1 MVSSLFVYTLARKFR
16 MHVKL
21 TFYSYL
27 FIGISGISPGQ
38 GVTVEVF
45 SEENYQGQST
55 TITNAEDSGRLFRK
69 KYPNGDTVNDNVKS
83 FKIIADVSNYFAGAN
98 CGIATSV
105 CMGVKSYAETVAHP
119 EDGCMTLASVDPTG
133 KVSARIKTATICATK
148 DVSNVKVDYEAL
160 KAMNMIQKRG
170 DEENQISYIGRGK
183 RLDYVRSYSSHHNDG
198 SNTNLQ
204 TGSLTG
210 QIFPDGS
217 HVSDNVNSITFA
229 SSANKLAD
237 CHNKHVIM

>member
-1 MVSSLFVYTLARKFR
+1 

-83 FKIIADVSNYFAGAN
+83 FKIVADVSNYFAGAN
-98 CGIATSV
+98 CGIATSI
-105 CMGVKSYAETVAHP
+105 CMGVKSYAETVARP
-119 EDGCMTLASVDPTG
+119 DRAGFQLSAGCTLRAASVIPRLASAPRDADRRVPRR
-133 KVSARIKTATICATK
+133 ARRARYA
-148 DVSNVKVDYEAL
+148 AR
-160 KAMNMIQKRG
+160 ARARAA
-170 DEENQISYIGRGK
+170 GRAP
-183 RLDYVRSYSSHHNDG
+183 RRS
-198 SNTNLQ
+198 
-204 TGSLTG
+204 
-210 QIFPDGS
+210 
-217 HVSDNVNSITFA
+217 
-229 SSANKLAD
+229 
-237 CHNKHVIM
+237 